1 MQIANLIVSKYSVV
15 NLVVNLGT
23 LHIALH
29 LTIEQCNEQH
39 SMSQWIVSSDKDSIN
54 AHNS

>member
-1 MQIANLIVSKYSVV
+1 MQIANLIVSKYS
-15 NLVVNLGT
+15 VVNLGT